1 MAANYNDRI
10 SGETPFKPEYDE
22 FVNEYPGSGS
32 LKVQTSVAQEAFP
45 IRDVFV
51 DVSLLYKGKRY
62 TIYHDV
68 TDDSGIVNE
77 IVLPS
82 RLSAATQ
89 NPETASLPEPQYLVS
104 LYHPGFEEITDCPV
118 AIFDRVETILPVSLT
133 PVTDNTEG

>member
-22 FVNEYPGSGS
+22 FVNEYPGRGS

-68 TDDSGIVNE
+68 TDASGIVNE

-104 LYHPGFEEITDCPV
+104 LYHPGFKEIVDCPV
-118 AIFDRVETILPVSLT
+118 EIFDRVETILPVSLT
-133 PVTDNTEG
+133 PVTDNPEG

>member
-22 FVNEYPGSGS
+22 FVNEYPGRGS

-68 TDDSGIVNE
+68 TDASGIVNE

-82 RLSAATQ
+82 CAGSD
-89 NPETASLPEPQYLVS
+89 NNSPETAGKSDVQYLVS
-104 LYHPGFEEITDCPV
+104 VFHPSFREVVDFPV
-118 AIFDRVETILPVSLT
+118 TIQDRIETILPIALEPLSGE
-133 PVTDNTEG
+133 TEG